1 MTDSSVASSRF
12 GGARLWRAVGR
23 VKGVLSGWSE
33 LDRRKRYLFGGG
45 ASVLGIWLLCAAY
58 LLFMPRSYVS
68 KGILILPGSGSGVS
82 VSLESIGQT
91 SSVAASPFSSP
102 SLSPKVIYREIMT
115 SDPVLT
121 AAATLAGIKPK
132 DFGEPNIKLVDE
144 ASVIF
149 FEMKGRT
156 AVLAQ
161 EKANALIEAFEK
173 QLDYLRRDE
182 IEHRDI
188 SIRETMKSYYANL
201 QAARQR
207 ISDLQQST
215 GLVSVEQFNEV
226 AARIED
232 TRKKLADAR
241 AEADR
246 LDATQKALAASLGM
260 DPKLASK
267 ALSLSADSVFA
278 KALADLGDLSAQVEQ
293 QSRLYGPRNPVL
305 LQTRAKQS
313 AALEAVKAIARRA
326 GVAPNNV
333 ARLVAP
339 LVQKRQEELMKELVA
354 GAAEAQGKQH
364 EVLALQQE
372 IDALD
377 QRIKSL
383 TLNAAR
389 LEDLKKDHLIAEAV
403 FSSALA
409 RVDTNKADLFSSYP
423 IVQTLAA
430 PDLPS
435 RPSQPRPLYA
445 VLGGVVGT
453 LLAVAAW
460 TLAWLRQSFIQ
471 KLLKRK

>member
-1 MTDSSVASSRF
+1 M
-12 GGARLWRAVGR
+12 
-23 VKGVLSGWSE
+23 
-33 LDRRKRYLFGGG
+33 
-45 ASVLGIWLLCAAY
+45 
-58 LLFMPRSYVS
+58 
-68 KGILILPGSGSGVS
+68 
-82 VSLESIGQT
+82 
-91 SSVAASPFSSP
+91 
-102 SLSPKVIYREIMT
+102 IYREIMT
-115 SDPVLT
+115 SDPVLS
-121 AAATLAGIKPK
+121 AAADLAGVKPK

-156 AVLAQ
+156 PVLAQ

-182 IEHRDI
+182 IERRDI
-188 SIRETMKSYYANL
+188 SIRETMKSYHTNL

-226 AARIED
+226 ASRIED

-267 ALSLSADSVFA
+267 ALSLSANSVFA

-313 AALEAVKAIARRA
+313 AALEAVKTIARRA
-326 GVAPNNV
+326 GVAPNDV

-339 LVQKRQEELMKELVA
+339 LVQRRQEELMKELVA

-372 IDALD
+372 VEALD

-445 VLGGVVGT
+445 ILGGVVGT

-460 TLAWLRQSFIQ
+460 TLAWLRQTFIQ

>member
-1 MTDSSVASSRF
+1 MTDSSVASSRS

-23 VKGVLSGWSE
+23 VKGVIFGWPE
-33 LDRRKRYLFGGG
+33 LDRRKRYFFGG
-45 ASVLGIWLLCAAY
+45 AVSILGIWLLCAAY
-58 LLFMPRSYVS
+58 LLFMPKSYVS
-68 KGILILPGSGSGVS
+68 KGILILPGAGAGVS

-91 SSVAASPFSSP
+91 SAIASSPFSSP
-102 SLSPKVIYREIMT
+102 SLSPKVIYREIMV
-115 SDPVLT
+115 SDPVLS

-132 DFGEPNIKLVDE
+132 DFGEPTIKLVDE

-156 AVLAQ
+156 PQLAQ
-161 EKANALIEAFEK
+161 EKANVLIEAFEK
-173 QLDYLRRDE
+173 QLNYLRQDE
-182 IEHRDI
+182 IERRGA
-188 SIRETMKSYYANL
+188 SVRETMKTYQANL

-215 GLVSVEQFNEV
+215 GLVSVEQFNGI
-226 AARIED
+226 AARMEE
-232 TRKKLADAR
+232 TRKKLAEVR

-246 LDATQKALAASLGM
+246 LEATQHALAASLGM

-267 ALSLSADSVFA
+267 ALSLSANSVFA

-293 QSRLYGPRNPVL
+293 QSRLYGPRNPIL

-313 AALEAVKAIARRA
+313 AALEAVKTVARRA
-326 GVAPNNV
+326 GVSSNDV
-333 ARLVAP
+333 TRLLAP
-339 LVQKRQEELMKELVA
+339 LVQRRQEELMKELVA
-354 GAAEAQGKQH
+354 GAAEVQGKQH
-364 EVLALQQE
+364 EVLALQHE
-372 IDALD
+372 IEALD
-377 QRIKSL
+377 QRINSL

-409 RVDTNKADLFSSYP
+409 RVDTNKADIFASYP

-435 RPSQPRPLYA
+435 RPSQPRLLYA
-445 VLGGVVGT
+445 ILSGVVGT

-460 TLAWLRQSFIQ
+460 TLAWLRLSFIQ
-471 KLLKRK
+471 KLMKRK